1 MAAPEHDDET
11 TGLPALRTWPAVYG
25 AVLVVFVVWVALL
38 SWLSVAFA

>member
-1 MAAPEHDDET
+1 MKPEPDDEST
-11 TGLPALRTWPAVYG
+11 TGLPGLRKWPAVYA